1 MNTKQPPVADR
12 RPYRHS
18 YHGVELE
25 DPYFWLQDP
34 HYPQVEDSDVLGYL
48 NEENAYFESW
58 FAPHKMLTQT
68 LFEEL
73 KARKPEQDESVP
85 YEKNGHRFQ
94 WRFNAG
100 DQYRVWLRQ
109 STKDTSNVWETL
121 LNENSLAEG
130 CEYFRLGA
138 LAVSPDGTKLAY
150 STDTNGSERFIL
162 QVIEIASGNALT
174 NPIENCAGSVVW
186 NADSDGFAYRSVN
199 ENWRPHKALYLSL
212 IHI

>member
-34 HYPQVEDSDVLGYL
+34 NYPQVEDSDVLGYL

-58 FAPHKMLTQT
+58 YAPHKMLTQT

-121 LNENSLAEG
+121 LNENSSLRVASIFDLERSPLAQMA
-130 CEYFRLGA
+130 RS
-138 LAVSPDGTKLAY
+138 SPTA
-150 STDTNGSERFIL
+150 RIL
-162 QVIEIASGNALT
+162 TAANV
-174 NPIENCAGSVVW
+174 
-186 NADSDGFAYRSVN
+186 
-199 ENWRPHKALYLSL
+199 LSCR
-212 IHI
+212 